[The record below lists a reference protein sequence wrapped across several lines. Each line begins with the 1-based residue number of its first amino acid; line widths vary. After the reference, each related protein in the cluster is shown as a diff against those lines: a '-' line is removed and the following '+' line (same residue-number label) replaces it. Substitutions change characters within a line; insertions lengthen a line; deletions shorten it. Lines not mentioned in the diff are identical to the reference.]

1 MATPSGHVESLL
13 AGGYLLIVLAEPR
26 SAEHKLAILKRL
38 TKGLSSWS
46 FEESGVN
53 LSTELNDIVNQNIE
67 GEEGKDGEQLFQYAS
82 DNLVAEILINPHH
95 ITLVQCVRNLLASV
109 TKYRCIIYAGYSFT
123 ENGSWVIQDGVF
135 SVADFLDAYKTAEA
149 QRIVRLN
156 ENKIRVDLHCSVE
169 GDWSQACRIKG
180 THLILNPT
188 ENAIE
193 SESINATIRWL
204 CDKINVIELDKL
216 LEASQVVGNI
226 RFSRP
231 TLYVF
236 PAGQGDSALF
246 GINGFNMLLDGGA
259 GRNACFW
266 GFARHLDRLDAILL
280 TRLNYTNLEG
290 VASFLKRKTM
300 SSLYPQI
307 GHFFC
312 NFKARKQSI
321 TSHEE
326 SKHDP
331 LSIGLIETAQ
341 NVISDLKQLQLRP
354 HLCYRNLHLE
364 PINLYHKVGHGKL
377 DMYVLNP
384 SKECKEVKEFLT
396 KWNEGD
402 KKMFNSSK
410 ESQFPIPNIISI
422 CTLLVWQPANPSITI
437 TRILFPG
444 SCPQNKLFE
453 ALERVRH
460 LEFLKNPSCSIKSL
474 SSSNSMA
481 TKPFATKKTVLEK
494 MIPGE
499 TKTVKTM
506 ENFEIS
512 APTASNVIQTAI
524 IPTAPNKTQLKPKI
538 ENENEKLKHNKI
550 KGKEINLKSK
560 IDNKYSSVT
569 AKVNSNKIIQKN
581 INTKNPS
588 KLTSNSSDKSKENTS
603 KAIRSVSKPKLNAV
617 STKPSLET
625 PSKCKKEETNRKM
638 LVASKTNS
646 GLNKNSVLNIKL
658 TSTNKE
664 IISKHTS
671 PKKKSGIVY
680 KSSMVS
686 GEKSGEDIL
695 IVEKLSITPEKKM
708 SPDEKK
714 IVVDE
719 LDKIIN
725 KAKNIICKE
734 KCVDKLSDS
743 GATTVST
750 IPEDE
755 KISKENN
762 TDHYAPT
769 DKQKNINK
777 FLNSLIT
784 PDEVADLPF
793 HEEVET
799 VDTKD
804 KVGELVVETKKI
816 VQVEKAEY
824 VLVSNDSSPET
835 LKRIVTDIDFNNLE
849 KDEIDYT
856 QNQITNEPQDDA
868 SNNKLMEHLMESSKD
883 LNEITNKINDLKQ
896 QINTN
901 KHLHMEQF
909 QETGKKNLT
918 NIISKEY
925 ITSSKHSS
933 IKEGQNINIEPRIP
947 SKKDSLND
955 DTQKSPQLDGDN
967 TTITT
972 SRKHS
977 SISEGHNIDIEAKIP
992 NRKDSLIDDT
1002 QKSPQLDDINKS
1014 VSTSSRQSSISEG
1027 HNIDIEAKIPNRK
1040 DSIKEEP
1047 QKSGHDEDDNKST
1060 KTSSR
1065 QSSISEGHNI
1075 DIEVKIPSK
1084 KDSLNDDTQKSPQLD
1099 DENKSVTTSSKK
1111 SSISEGHNIDI
1122 EAKIPNRKDSIK
1134 EEPQKS
1140 GHDED
1145 DNKST
1150 KTSSRQSSISE
1161 GHNID
1166 IEAKIPSRKDSLYDD
1181 TQNSPQL
1188 DDINKSVTTSTR
1200 QSSITEGHN
1209 IGVESKTLNRKDSI
1223 EGNPQKSEHDEDDNK
1238 STKTSSRQSSISE
1251 GHNIDIEVKIPSKKD
1266 SLNDDTQKSPQL
1278 DDENKSVTTSSRKS
1292 SISERHNIDIEAKI
1306 PNRKDS
1312 IKEEPQKSGHDEDDN
1327 KSTKTSSRQSSI
1339 SEGHNIDIE
1348 AKIPSRKDSLY
1359 DDTQNS
1365 PQLDDINKSVTT
1377 STRQSSI
1384 TEGHNI
1390 GVESKTL
1397 NRKDSIEGNPQKSEH
1412 DEDDNKSTK
1421 TSSRQSSIS
1430 EGHNIDIE
1438 AKIPSRKDS
1447 LNDDTQKSPQLDVDN
1462 TTITTSSRQ
1471 SSITEGHNI
1480 DIEAKIP
1487 SRKHSLIDDT
1497 QKSPKLDDIN
1507 KSVTTSSRQS
1517 SISEGHNID
1526 IEAKIPNRK
1535 DSIKEEP
1542 QKSGHDEDDNK
1553 STKTSSRQS
1562 LISEGHNIDIEV
1574 KIPSRKDSI
1583 KGDPQKSGHIECDN
1597 KSVTTYSRQSSISE
1611 GHNIDFDA
1619 KLPSRKDSLKG
1630 DLQKSG
1636 HDEVDNKSTKTSSR
1650 QSSISEGHN
1659 IGVESITPSRKDS
1672 FNDVTQKSPQLDVDN
1687 TTIKQTTSSR
1697 QSSINEGHNIDI
1709 ESKIPNRKDSIKGD
1723 PQKSGHIECDNK
1735 SVTTSS
1741 RQSSISEGH
1750 NIDFEAKTPSSK
1762 DSLNVDKHN
1771 IQPLDGDN
1779 TTITTSSRHSSIS
1792 GGLNI
1797 DIKAKI
1803 PSRKDS
1809 LIDDTQKSPQLDDI
1823 NKSVT
1828 TSSRHSSITEGHN
1841 IDIEAKIP
1849 SRKYSL
1855 NDDTYS
1861 SPQLDGYNMT
1871 VTNSSSLSSISEGHN
1886 IGVESKTAS
1895 RKDSFID
1902 DTQKS
1907 PQHEGEC
1914 KSTITK
1920 SRQSPISE
1928 GHNIDIE
1935 AKIPNRKDSIND
1947 DTQKSPQL
1955 DDDNKSTLTISRQSS
1970 ISETQKIGVKSNTQC
1985 RKTSFNDNKEKF
1997 LQHEAECK
2005 FTTTKSRQ
2013 SSISEGQNI
2022 DIEPII
2028 SSRNDSA
2035 LMESQKSVLQESNND
2050 PNVLNRGGLL
2060 TENIQHEGDTM
2071 LSTIL
2076 RRHSSISQDH
2086 IILSKKYLTNE
2097 EQPKSTLHDNYVNS
2111 KVEINK
2117 NCNLTGTNAHGIVC
2131 HNLDGFSIKSSV
2143 IKTDGVVINDNILS
2157 LRIEDKD
2164 KKFTDDT
2171 FGDFDVTNLTDTEI
2185 ASKQSL
2191 GLNLNDLDLGVTK
2204 DVILQLNIDVQKAL
2218 NQCSSDDEKPTTP
2231 LSDVFH
2237 SAMNTDDDETQN
2249 KADDVSEFCG
2259 SSFPIASPTQL
2270 DNQQLEYDFNK
2281 AMHEHRI
2288 ARGEDLTAT
2297 TTETNGNQVENEKNL
2312 TENDNINQNQST
2324 ISDAVINW
2332 GKPLGLPPIQSINNN
2347 GFDPIQEWG
2356 NPLGLPSPTTP
2367 GHDLSEPTNNS
2378 SNASPKKS
2386 AKKMFDN
2393 KPIINVIDKDSPYR
2407 LRRSDS
2413 PNKLRSRSSSRMS
2426 KINPTYLDLIYVP
2439 HHGNSKYVTAD
2450 FFKRIRARNY
2460 VFSGIDPNKEVLNA
2474 LIEGKQTW
2482 DDQELEVTI
2491 IPTYDT
2497 DTMNQWAAEN
2507 EELLTK
2513 LKIDISPS
2521 ASRCTIKLQ
2530 DHNTSCSAYRL
2541 EF

>member
-1065 QSSISEGHNI
+1065 QS
-1075 DIEVKIPSK
+1075 
-1084 KDSLNDDTQKSPQLD
+1084 
-1099 DENKSVTTSSKK
+1099 
-1111 SSISEGHNIDI
+1111 
-1122 EAKIPNRKDSIK
+1122 
-1134 EEPQKS
+1134 
-1140 GHDED
+1140 
-1145 DNKST
+1145 
-1150 KTSSRQSSISE
+1150 
-1161 GHNID
+1161 
-1166 IEAKIPSRKDSLYDD
+1166 
-1181 TQNSPQL
+1181 
-1188 DDINKSVTTSTR
+1188 
-1200 QSSITEGHN
+1200 
-1209 IGVESKTLNRKDSI
+1209 
-1223 EGNPQKSEHDEDDNK
+1223 
-1238 STKTSSRQSSISE
+1238 
-1251 GHNIDIEVKIPSKKD
+1251 
-1266 SLNDDTQKSPQL
+1266 
-1278 DDENKSVTTSSRKS
+1278 
-1292 SISERHNIDIEAKI
+1292 
-1306 PNRKDS
+1306 
-1312 IKEEPQKSGHDEDDN
+1312 
-1327 KSTKTSSRQSSI
+1327 
-1339 SEGHNIDIE
+1339 
-1348 AKIPSRKDSLY
+1348 
-1359 DDTQNS
+1359 
-1365 PQLDDINKSVTT
+1365 
-1377 STRQSSI
+1377 
-1384 TEGHNI
+1384 
-1390 GVESKTL
+1390 
-1397 NRKDSIEGNPQKSEH
+1397 
-1412 DEDDNKSTK
+1412 
-1421 TSSRQSSIS
+1421 
-1430 EGHNIDIE
+1430 
-1438 AKIPSRKDS
+1438 
-1447 LNDDTQKSPQLDVDN
+1447 
-1462 TTITTSSRQ
+1462 
-1471 SSITEGHNI
+1471 
-1480 DIEAKIP
+1480 
-1487 SRKHSLIDDT
+1487 
-1497 QKSPKLDDIN
+1497 
-1507 KSVTTSSRQS
+1507 
-1517 SISEGHNID
+1517 
-1526 IEAKIPNRK
+1526 
-1535 DSIKEEP
+1535 
-1542 QKSGHDEDDNK
+1542 
-1553 STKTSSRQS
+1553 

>member
-1047 QKSGHDEDDNKST
+1047 QKSG
-1060 KTSSR
+1060 
-1065 QSSISEGHNI
+1065 
-1075 DIEVKIPSK
+1075 
-1084 KDSLNDDTQKSPQLD
+1084 
-1099 DENKSVTTSSKK
+1099 
-1111 SSISEGHNIDI
+1111 
-1122 EAKIPNRKDSIK
+1122 
-1134 EEPQKS
+1134 
-1140 GHDED
+1140 
-1145 DNKST
+1145 
-1150 KTSSRQSSISE
+1150 
-1161 GHNID
+1161 
-1166 IEAKIPSRKDSLYDD
+1166 
-1181 TQNSPQL
+1181 
-1188 DDINKSVTTSTR
+1188 
-1200 QSSITEGHN
+1200 
-1209 IGVESKTLNRKDSI
+1209 
-1223 EGNPQKSEHDEDDNK
+1223 HDEDDNK

>member
-1150 KTSSRQSSISE
+1150 KTSSRQS
-1161 GHNID
+1161 
-1166 IEAKIPSRKDSLYDD
+1166 
-1181 TQNSPQL
+1181 
-1188 DDINKSVTTSTR
+1188 
-1200 QSSITEGHN
+1200 
-1209 IGVESKTLNRKDSI
+1209 
-1223 EGNPQKSEHDEDDNK
+1223 
-1238 STKTSSRQSSISE
+1238 
-1251 GHNIDIEVKIPSKKD
+1251 
-1266 SLNDDTQKSPQL
+1266 
-1278 DDENKSVTTSSRKS
+1278 
-1292 SISERHNIDIEAKI
+1292 
-1306 PNRKDS
+1306 
-1312 IKEEPQKSGHDEDDN
+1312 
-1327 KSTKTSSRQSSI
+1327 
-1339 SEGHNIDIE
+1339 
-1348 AKIPSRKDSLY
+1348 
-1359 DDTQNS
+1359 
-1365 PQLDDINKSVTT
+1365 
-1377 STRQSSI
+1377 
-1384 TEGHNI
+1384 
-1390 GVESKTL
+1390 
-1397 NRKDSIEGNPQKSEH
+1397 
-1412 DEDDNKSTK
+1412 
-1421 TSSRQSSIS
+1421 
-1430 EGHNIDIE
+1430 
-1438 AKIPSRKDS
+1438 
-1447 LNDDTQKSPQLDVDN
+1447 
-1462 TTITTSSRQ
+1462 
-1471 SSITEGHNI
+1471 
-1480 DIEAKIP
+1480 
-1487 SRKHSLIDDT
+1487 
-1497 QKSPKLDDIN
+1497 
-1507 KSVTTSSRQS
+1507 
-1517 SISEGHNID
+1517 
-1526 IEAKIPNRK
+1526 
-1535 DSIKEEP
+1535 
-1542 QKSGHDEDDNK
+1542 
-1553 STKTSSRQS
+1553 

>member
-1266 SLNDDTQKSPQL
+1266 SLNDDTQKSSPQL

-1292 SISERHNIDIEAKI
+1292 SISER
-1306 PNRKDS
+1306 
-1312 IKEEPQKSGHDEDDN
+1312 
-1327 KSTKTSSRQSSI
+1327 
-1339 SEGHNIDIE
+1339 
-1348 AKIPSRKDSLY
+1348 
-1359 DDTQNS
+1359 
-1365 PQLDDINKSVTT
+1365 
-1377 STRQSSI
+1377 
-1384 TEGHNI
+1384 
-1390 GVESKTL
+1390 
-1397 NRKDSIEGNPQKSEH
+1397 
-1412 DEDDNKSTK
+1412 
-1421 TSSRQSSIS
+1421 
-1430 EGHNIDIE
+1430 
-1438 AKIPSRKDS
+1438 
-1447 LNDDTQKSPQLDVDN
+1447 
-1462 TTITTSSRQ
+1462 
-1471 SSITEGHNI
+1471 
-1480 DIEAKIP
+1480 
-1487 SRKHSLIDDT
+1487 
-1497 QKSPKLDDIN
+1497 
-1507 KSVTTSSRQS
+1507 
-1517 SISEGHNID
+1517 HNID

>member
-1266 SLNDDTQKSPQL
+1266 SLNDDTQKSSPQL
-1278 DDENKSVTTSSRKS
+1278 DDENKSVTTSSK
-1292 SISERHNIDIEAKI
+1292 K
-1306 PNRKDS
+1306 
-1312 IKEEPQKSGHDEDDN
+1312 
-1327 KSTKTSSRQSSI
+1327 
-1339 SEGHNIDIE
+1339 
-1348 AKIPSRKDSLY
+1348 
-1359 DDTQNS
+1359 
-1365 PQLDDINKSVTT
+1365 
-1377 STRQSSI
+1377 
-1384 TEGHNI
+1384 
-1390 GVESKTL
+1390 
-1397 NRKDSIEGNPQKSEH
+1397 
-1412 DEDDNKSTK
+1412 
-1421 TSSRQSSIS
+1421 
-1430 EGHNIDIE
+1430 
-1438 AKIPSRKDS
+1438 
-1447 LNDDTQKSPQLDVDN
+1447 
-1462 TTITTSSRQ
+1462 
-1471 SSITEGHNI
+1471 
-1480 DIEAKIP
+1480 
-1487 SRKHSLIDDT
+1487 
-1497 QKSPKLDDIN
+1497 
-1507 KSVTTSSRQS
+1507 S

>member
-1084 KDSLNDDTQKSPQLD
+1084 KDSLNDDTQKS
-1099 DENKSVTTSSKK
+1099 
-1111 SSISEGHNIDI
+1111 
-1122 EAKIPNRKDSIK
+1122 
-1134 EEPQKS
+1134 
-1140 GHDED
+1140 
-1145 DNKST
+1145 
-1150 KTSSRQSSISE
+1150 
-1161 GHNID
+1161 
-1166 IEAKIPSRKDSLYDD
+1166 
-1181 TQNSPQL
+1181 
-1188 DDINKSVTTSTR
+1188 
-1200 QSSITEGHN
+1200 
-1209 IGVESKTLNRKDSI
+1209 
-1223 EGNPQKSEHDEDDNK
+1223 
-1238 STKTSSRQSSISE
+1238 
-1251 GHNIDIEVKIPSKKD
+1251 
-1266 SLNDDTQKSPQL
+1266 SPQL